1 MVLAAT
7 AIPVELR
14 SLTYGVSGFSISAS
28 LLSDVLANIL
38 GYVPVGIVLWDLG
51 PFRAVTIAGI
61 VAIFA
66 ETAQLFMVHRDSS
79 IHDVLSNVVGAFL
92 GVAIASHASCIDPH
106 LR

>member
-1 MVLAAT
+1 M
-7 AIPVELR
+7 
-14 SLTYGVSGFSISAS
+14 
-28 LLSDVLANIL
+28 LANIL

-92 GVAIASHASCIDPH
+92 GVAIASHCKLHRPALAVSQVKSQIAGV
-106 LR
+106 LALMIVVAVWLT